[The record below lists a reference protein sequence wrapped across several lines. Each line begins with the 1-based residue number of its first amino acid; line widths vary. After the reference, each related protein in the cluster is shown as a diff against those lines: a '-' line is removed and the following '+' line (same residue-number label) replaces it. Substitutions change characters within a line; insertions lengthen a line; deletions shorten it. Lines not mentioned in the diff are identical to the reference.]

1 MKSQQAL
8 AALSGAALLL
18 AAASLT
24 ACSGDD
30 TGEKLDTWAKG
41 VCDQIAV
48 QTTKINDANAALTK
62 VDSGG
67 DPKALQ
73 QADSAA
79 YGQNAESFKAIA
91 GILDA
96 AGPAPGGGG
105 EEYQQK
111 AVSSFTGLSA
121 QYAALQKKVDG
132 LDTGD
137 RDSFAQGLQGAST
150 LLQKAVTQGDQAR
163 SALRQGS
170 QGKAVAKQPGCQGL
184 SQPTSASE
192 PASPPAPPSSAATAS
207 GS

>member
-1 MKSQQAL
+1 VKSQQAL

-111 AVSSFTGLSA
+111 AVSSFTGLST
-121 QYAALQKKVDG
+121 QYAALQKKVDA

-184 SQPTSASE
+184 SQPTSASG

>member
-1 MKSQQAL
+1 VKSQQAL

-111 AVSSFTGLSA
+111 ASSSFTGLSA
-121 QYAALQKKVDG
+121 QYAALQKTVAG

-137 RDSFAQGLQGAST
+137 RDSCAQGLQGAST